1 MIANLRGAGKINHGH
16 VGAAQLGTCD
26 EAGGAPTTPQFVKF
40 ARANEAASER
50 VRDTHQTRDG
60 LRWTVPVFS
69 VAIAAIGMTL
79 GLGIWMTP

>member
-1 MIANLRGAGKINHGH
+1 MGTNHWVAGKINHGH

-50 VRDTHQTRDG
+50 VRDMARTQDG
-60 LRWTVPVFS
+60 HRLTVPVFS
-69 VAIAAIGMTL
+69 AAIAAIGMTL

>member
-1 MIANLRGAGKINHGH
+1 MPTNVWVAGKINHGH

-26 EAGGAPTTPQFVKF
+26 EAGGGPTTPQPVKF
-40 ARANEAASER
+40 APVNEAASER
-50 VRDTHQTRDG
+50 VCDMTRTHDIHW
-60 LRWTVPVFS
+60 WTAPVFS